1 MLPKVHGEFR
11 VVADPTLR
19 FTPGGMAVAEFRVVA
34 DKKKKD
40 EASGEWVDDKVCWLT
55 VVCFKKVAENVAESV
70 QQRSLVTVTGNLQ
83 TESWETQ
90 DGEKRQSYK
99 LIADYVGVS
108 LAFNPAKSMSGDRDT
123 SGVSR
128 SSAPADDDPFATPA
142 PAAAGAGTDEP
153 PF

>member
-19 FTPGGMAVAEFRVVA
+19 FTPGGMAVAEFRAVA
-34 DKKKKD
+34 DKKKFND
-40 EASGEWVDDKVCWLT
+40 ETKQWEDDKVCWLT

-70 QQRSLVTVTGNLQ
+70 TKGGPPVVVVGNLQ

-90 DGEKRQSYK
+90 EGEKRQSYK
-99 LIADYVGVS
+99 LIADTVSVS

-142 PAAAGAGTDEP
+142 PAASTDEP